1 MDTTLLLG
9 IVLAVAV
16 AVASSLYVW
25 PRPWTVSEFERGLR
39 FRGGRLVGEVGP
51 GRYWLRPRVDE
62 LVKLD
67 MRTRQLVVSGQEVLT
82 ADHVPIKVSLIA
94 EYRVTDA
101 TRAWIEVEAYQ
112 ATLYGRLQLAL
123 RQVVA
128 GKDLDGALAE
138 RGEIGQEILGA
149 VGAGAADLGLEVRAV
164 DVRDFMMAGGLR
176 SAYTDVIEAR
186 QRGLA
191 ALERARGES
200 AALRSLANSAE
211 LLERH
216 PGLAHLRLLQAV
228 EAGSGNRI
236 VIALDPDRGRRS
248 TLEVTAEEDG

>member
-1 MDTTLLLG
+1 M
-9 IVLAVAV
+9 
-16 AVASSLYVW
+16 
-25 PRPWTVSEFERGLR
+25 
-39 FRGGRLVGEVGP
+39 
-51 GRYWLRPRVDE
+51 
-62 LVKLD
+62 
-67 MRTRQLVVSGQEVLT
+67 
-82 ADHVPIKVSLIA
+82 
-94 EYRVTDA
+94 
-101 TRAWIEVEAYQ
+101 EAYQ

-164 DVRDFMMAGGLR
+164 DIRDFMMAGGLR

-228 EAGSGNRI
+228 ETGSGNRI